1 MTELEK
7 YIKEKIHLL
16 TYRGPRQQG
25 FGFKLTEKEIEHF
38 NELKTEAAVDR
49 YARDLMFKYL

>member
-7 YIKEKIHLL
+7 YIKEKIKFL
-16 TYRGPRQQG
+16 TYRGPNKQG
-25 FGFKLTEKEIEHF
+25 FGFKLTNEEIEHF
-38 NELKTEAAVDR
+38 YELKTEAAVDR